1 MTYPHQDG
9 YYIIGMVEK
18 GSGSGIIDFKECNFS
33 QGDVFLIQPG
43 QVHRFIGSNDVEG
56 WILFTD
62 SSFVG
67 DAEKNIFDNFLL
79 FASSVKVGIQRMNE
93 LKQIA
98 SILADRIG
106 RASDKQSKTTARR
119 LTETFVSIVAET
131 VQETGLQHIKSSRR
145 QIEIV
150 LAFRHLLTE
159 HLAVNRSPSYYA
171 SRLNISPAYLNE
183 VVKKVTGMNAS
194 SYIRNETVLQAKR
207 LLVHTTLAV
216 KEISDRLGIYTNG
229 WCKPQRI
236 QRKKP
241 RIVQVAPRF
250 VYHLFAPPHLILQ
263 QKGNKDEKNNN
274 RVRRD
279 GSTSLR
285 GMLGM
290 CG

>member
-1 MTYPHQDG
+1 MPQQLPQHKALILSDFGVQLRRVTFSEEKNKPVTYPHQDD

-119 LTETFVSIVAET
+119 LTETLVQDTLRKRDRQKKPDNLHSI
-131 VQETGLQHIKSSRR
+131 GNLSDSGGHRHI
-145 QIEIV
+145 
-150 LAFRHLLTE
+150 
-159 HLAVNRSPSYYA
+159 
-171 SRLNISPAYLNE
+171 
-183 VVKKVTGMNAS
+183 VTGVCRRSELGCRVMALQTRYPPDRSFPAS
-194 SYIRNETVLQAKR
+194 CFPSKSPKMIHPARSFAYRYHKV
-207 LLVHTTLAV
+207 
-216 KEISDRLGIYTNG
+216 GIL
-229 WCKPQRI
+229 P
-236 QRKKP
+236 
-241 RIVQVAPRF
+241 
-250 VYHLFAPPHLILQ
+250 
-263 QKGNKDEKNNN
+263 
-274 RVRRD
+274 
-279 GSTSLR
+279 
-285 GMLGM
+285 
-290 CG
+290 

>member
-1 MTYPHQDG
+1 MPQPLPQHKTLILSDFGVQLRRVTFAEEKNKPVTYPHQDD

-43 QVHRFIGSNDVEG
+43 QVHRFIGSNDAEG

-67 DAEKNIFDNFLL
+67 NAEKNIFDNFLL

-106 RASDKQSKTTARR
+106 RASDKQAKTTARR
-119 LTETFVSIVAET
+119 LTETIVSIVAET
-131 VQETGLQHIKSSRR
+131 VQDAGLQHIKSRRR

-159 HLAVNRSPSYYA
+159 HLAVNRSPAYYA

-183 VVKKVTGMNAS
+183 VVKGVTGMNAS

-216 KEISDRLGIYTNG
+216 KEISDRLGIDDYAYFS
-229 WCKPQRI
+229 R
-236 QRKKP
+236 
-241 RIVQVAPRF
+241 
-250 VYHLFAPPHLILQ
+250 LFTQTAGVSPSVFRERNL
-263 QKGNKDEKNNN
+263 E
-274 RVRRD
+274 
-279 GSTSLR
+279 
-285 GMLGM
+285 
-290 CG
+290 

>member
-1 MTYPHQDG
+1 MPQQLPQHKALILSDFGVQLRRVTFAEEKNKPVTYPHQDD

-67 DAEKNIFDNFLL
+67 GAEKNIFDNFLL

-98 SILADRIG
+98 SILADRID

-171 SRLNISPAYLNE
+171 SHLNISPAYLNE
-183 VVKKVTGMNAS
+183 VVKEVTGMNAS

-216 KEISDRLGIYTNG
+216 KEISDRLGIDDYAYFS
-229 WCKPQRI
+229 R
-236 QRKKP
+236 
-241 RIVQVAPRF
+241 
-250 VYHLFAPPHLILQ
+250 LFTQTAGVSPSVFRERNL
-263 QKGNKDEKNNN
+263 E
-274 RVRRD
+274 
-279 GSTSLR
+279 
-285 GMLGM
+285 
-290 CG
+290 

>member
-1 MTYPHQDG
+1 MPQQLTQHKALILSDFGVQLRRVTFAEGKNEPVTYPHQDD

-43 QVHRFIGSNDVEG
+43 QVHRSIGSNDVEG

-119 LTETFVSIVAET
+119 LTETFVSIVET
-131 VQETGLQHIKSSRR
+131 VQETGLQHIRSSRR

-171 SRLNISPAYLNE
+171 SHLNISPAYLNE
-183 VVKKVTGMNAS
+183 VVKEVTGMNAS

-216 KEISDRLGIYTNG
+216 KEISDRLGIDDYAYFS
-229 WCKPQRI
+229 R
-236 QRKKP
+236 
-241 RIVQVAPRF
+241 
-250 VYHLFAPPHLILQ
+250 LFTQAAGVSPSVFRERNL
-263 QKGNKDEKNNN
+263 K
-274 RVRRD
+274 
-279 GSTSLR
+279 
-285 GMLGM
+285 
-290 CG
+290 

>member
-1 MTYPHQDG
+1 MPQQLPQHKALILSDFGVQLRRVTFAEEKNKPVTYPHQDD

-106 RASDKQSKTTARR
+106 RASDKQTKTTARR

-171 SRLNISPAYLNE
+171 SHLNISPAYLNE
-183 VVKKVTGMNAS
+183 VVKEVTGMNAS

-216 KEISDRLGIYTNG
+216 KEISDRLGIDDYAYFS
-229 WCKPQRI
+229 R
-236 QRKKP
+236 
-241 RIVQVAPRF
+241 
-250 VYHLFAPPHLILQ
+250 LFTQTAGVSPSVFRERNL
-263 QKGNKDEKNNN
+263 E
-274 RVRRD
+274 
-279 GSTSLR
+279 
-285 GMLGM
+285 
-290 CG
+290 

>member
-131 VQETGLQHIKSSRR
+131 VQETRLQHIKSSRR

-171 SRLNISPAYLNE
+171 SHLNISPAYLNE
-183 VVKKVTGMNAS
+183 VVKEVTGMNAS

-216 KEISDRLGIYTNG
+216 KEISDRLGIDDYAYFS
-229 WCKPQRI
+229 R
-236 QRKKP
+236 
-241 RIVQVAPRF
+241 
-250 VYHLFAPPHLILQ
+250 LFTQTAGVSPSVFRERNL
-263 QKGNKDEKNNN
+263 E
-274 RVRRD
+274 
-279 GSTSLR
+279 
-285 GMLGM
+285 
-290 CG
+290 